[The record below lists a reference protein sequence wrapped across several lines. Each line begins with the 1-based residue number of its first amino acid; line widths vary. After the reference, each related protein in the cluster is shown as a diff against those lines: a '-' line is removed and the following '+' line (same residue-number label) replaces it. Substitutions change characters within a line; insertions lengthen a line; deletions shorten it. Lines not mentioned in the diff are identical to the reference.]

1 MNEEEEGSGLFLF
14 RFMLLLGLIGLIG
27 LFLVAA
33 GMGSGL

>member
-1 MNEEEEGSGLFLF
+1 MNEEEEGSGLF